1 MAHSCRT
8 YNNSHTLEITIFS
21 AIIHFMPEDIESRL
35 SAIEETIEDN
45 NIILRKLHRK
55 ETLSFWFGVIK
66 IALFLGVSYY
76 GYQLVQPYLE
86 QLMELYASIKE
97 TADTAGEIKNN
108 LNVGLNGFDLS
119 KIIEGIKENQ

>member
-1 MAHSCRT
+1 
-8 YNNSHTLEITIFS
+8 
-21 AIIHFMPEDIESRL
+21 MPEDIESRL